1 MTTTKN
7 TYLPFETLRRGDHV
21 KITQRIKVGLKIWT
35 TTVTGTVER
44 TERRREGLAV
54 KRNFDDKAFADL
66 IVLKKDGADGEET
79 TVAMDEY
86 TQIERA

>member
-1 MTTTKN
+1 MAATT
-7 TYLPFETLRRGDHV
+7 LIEFEELRAGDHV

-54 KRNFDDKAFADL
+54 KRNFDDKAFADVIL
-66 IVLKKDGADGEET
+66 LKKDGPVAGEET
-79 TVAMDEY
+79 TVALDEF
-86 TQIERA
+86 THIERV

>member
-1 MTTTKN
+1 MASTAT
-7 TYLPFETLRRGDHV
+7 LIPFELLKLGDHV

-44 TERRREGLAV
+44 TERRREGLATQ
-54 KRNFDDKAFADL
+54 RSFDDKAFADL
-66 IVLKKDGADGEET
+66 ILLKKDGPTGEET

-86 TQIERA
+86 TQVERV